1 MSVLR
6 YFITSKAKRNLLK
19 FFFSKDGAYYTRE
32 LARLTGEPLN
42 AVRREL
48 GYMEKAGLLRSY
60 MQRNQ
65 KYYEVVG
72 DFPLLSEW
80 KRILL
85 ETDDTT
91 VPSHRTVVS
100 PALKAAKSAGVH
112 GLSEEPRHR
121 ADEEPIFPG
130 VQVIMSH
137 EPLPAEDK
145 DKETEQPADVKEI
158 TAAIKESP
166 GEEGHPAF
174 TVSSFVDYLKDPFN
188 KISLVTLA
196 IIHGDAAKSEEIPA
210 GGVDL
215 LVVGDIDKDALLELV
230 GNIEDRTGIGIH
242 LTRMTRSDFDYRTA
256 KGDPLMRRIWSEKKL
271 VVKGRH

>member
-1 MSVLR
+1 MSILR

-65 KYYEVVG
+65 KYYEIVA
-72 DFPLLSEW
+72 DFPLLAEW
-80 KRILL
+80 KKILL

-91 VPSHRTVVS
+91 VPSRRTAAS
-100 PALKAAKSAGVH
+100 PALKAAKLAGVH

-137 EPLPAEDK
+137 EPLPAEN
-145 DKETEQPADVKEI
+145 KEMEQPADVKEI
-158 TAAIKESP
+158 TAAIKGSP
-166 GEEGHPAF
+166 EEEEHPAF
-174 TVSSFVDYLKDPFN
+174 TVSSFVNYLKDPFN
-188 KISLVTLA
+188 KISLVALA

-230 GNIEDRTGIGIH
+230 GNIEDRTGIGIN

>member
-1 MSVLR
+1 MSILR

-19 FFFSKDGAYYTRE
+19 FFFSRDGAYYTRE

-72 DFPLLSEW
+72 DFPLLAEW
-80 KRILL
+80 KRIFL
-85 ETDDTT
+85 ETDDTAVPYRQT
-91 VPSHRTVVS
+91 VTGPE
-100 PALKAAKSAGVH
+100 LKAAKLAGVH

-121 ADEEPIFPG
+121 ADEEPILPG
-130 VQVIMSH
+130 AEVIMNH
-137 EPLPAEDK
+137 ELLPLK
-145 DKETEQPADVKEI
+145 DKETQLLANVEE
-158 TAAIKESP
+158 TAAAIMEKP
-166 GEEGHPAF
+166 VEEEYPAF
-174 TVSSFVDYLKDPFN
+174 TVSSFVDYLKDQLN
-188 KISLVTLA
+188 EISLIALA
-196 IIHGDAAKSEEIPA
+196 IIHGNAAKSEEIPA

-215 LVVGDIDKDALLELV
+215 LVVGDINKDSLLALV
-230 GNIEDRTGIGIH
+230 GNIEDRTGVGIN

>member
-1 MSVLR
+1 MSILR

-19 FFFSKDGAYYTRE
+19 FFFSREGAFYTRE
-32 LARLTGEPLN
+32 IARLTGEPLN

-48 GYMEKAGLLRSY
+48 GYMEKAGLLHSY

-65 KYYEVVG
+65 KYYEVVA
-72 DFPLLSEW
+72 DFPLLAEW
-80 KRILL
+80 KKILL

-91 VPSHRTVVS
+91 VPSRRTEAG
-100 PALKAAKSAGVH
+100 PALKAAKLAGVH

-121 ADEEPIFPG
+121 VDEEPILPG
-130 VQVIMSH
+130 VQVTMHH
-137 EPLPAEDK
+137 ELLHVE
-145 DKETEQPADVKEI
+145 DKETQQPAVVEE
-158 TAAIKESP
+158 AAIAAPGRP
-166 GEEGHPAF
+166 GEEKYPAF

-188 KISLVTLA
+188 EISLVALA

-210 GGVDL
+210 SGVDL
-215 LVVGDIDKDALLELV
+215 LVVGDVDKDTLLALV
-230 GNIEDRTGIGIH
+230 GNIEDSTGVGIN

>member
-19 FFFSKDGAYYTRE
+19 FFFSREGAYYTRE

-65 KYYEVVG
+65 KYYEVVEG
-72 DFPLLSEW
+72 FPLLAEW
-80 KRILL
+80 KRIIL
-85 ETDDTT
+85 ETDDTA
-91 VPSHRTVVS
+91 VPYRKPATG
-100 PALKAAKSAGVH
+100 PALKAAKLAGVH

-121 ADEEPIFPG
+121 ADEEPILPG

-145 DKETEQPADVKEI
+145 KTEQPADVKEI
-158 TAAIKESP
+158 TAAIKGSP

-215 LVVGDIDKDALLELV
+215 LVIGDIDKDALLELV
-230 GNIEDRTGIGIH
+230 GNIEDRTGIGIN

>member
-19 FFFSKDGAYYTRE
+19 FFFNREGAFYTRE
-32 LARLTGEPLN
+32 IARLTGEPLN

-48 GYMEKAGLLRSY
+48 GYMEKAGLLHSY

-65 KYYEVVG
+65 KYYEVVA
-72 DFPLLSEW
+72 DFPLLAEW
-80 KRILL
+80 KKILL

-91 VPSHRTVVS
+91 VPSRRTEAR
-100 PALKAAKSAGVH
+100 PALKAARLAGVH
-112 GLSEEPRHR
+112 GLSEKTRHR
-121 ADEEPIFPG
+121 IDEEPIFPG

-145 DKETEQPADVKEI
+145 ETEQPADIKEI
-158 TAAIKESP
+158 IAAIKEIP

-174 TVSSFVDYLKDPFN
+174 TVSSFVDYLKDQFN
-188 KISLVTLA
+188 EISQVALA
-196 IIHGDAAKSEEIPA
+196 IIHGDAAKLGEIPA

-215 LVVGDIDKDALLELV
+215 LVIGDIDKDALLELV
-230 GNIEDRTGIGIH
+230 GNIEDRTGIGIN

-256 KGDPLMRRIWSEKKL
+256 KGDPLMRRIWGEKKL